1 MERSVFVFRDTHGE
15 KSRVYILPATDE
27 DEAWRLFAHKYAI
40 WNFGLSRK
48 TTLKDMKDYFHDT
61 VEVIGPEEVIEFS
74 PEPIMTEER
83 RIKLIGLIESGQT
96 ESEALDTMGLSIL
109 KDE

>member
-1 MERSVFVFRDTHGE
+1 MERSVYVFRDTHGE
-15 KSRVYILPATDE
+15 KPRVYILPAKDE

-40 WNFGLSRK
+40 WNFGLSRR
-48 TTLKDMKDYFHDT
+48 TTLKELKDYFYNT
-61 VEVIGPEEVIEFS
+61 VEVTGPEEVIEFS

-83 RIKLIGLIESGQT
+83 LTELRELIDSGQT

>member
-1 MERSVFVFRDTHGE
+1 MERTVYVFRDTRGE
-15 KSRVYILPATDE
+15 KSRVYILPAEDE

-48 TTLKDMKDYFHDT
+48 DTLKDIKDHFHNT
-61 VEVIGPEEVIEFS
+61 VEVIGPAEVIEFS
-74 PEPIMTEER
+74 PESIMTPER
-83 RIKLIGLIESGQT
+83 LTKLREIIDSGQT